1 MPIRLQKI
9 LSAAGVASRRTAET
23 LITQGRVTLN
33 GRTVTELGTKAEPG
47 VDDIKVDGRRLPQ
60 PKHVHYILLNKPRG
74 YITSRSDP
82 QHRPTVIDLLARGG
96 VRDYI
101 YPVGRLDFDS
111 EGLLLLT
118 SDGELAARLTHPRH
132 GVAREYEVRVRGVPD
147 RHALDRLARG
157 VSIDGRRT
165 ATAEV
170 RLDRTY
176 DSESGPQGILS
187 LVIHEG
193 RNRQVR
199 KMCDA
204 IGHPVVQLKRVRIGP
219 IADDRLK
226 PGHFRSLTPGEV
238 AALKRGTPGP
248 EFKRPRRQRGAG
260 SLRESERGWAASAR
274 ADTDAENPIATARP
288 TRDRRARA
296 RPRRSRPDRPRRA

>member
-23 LITQGRVTLN
+23 LIAQGRVTVN
-33 GRTVTELGTKAEPG
+33 GKVVTELGTRADPSIDE
-47 VDDIKVDGRRLPQ
+47 IKVDGRRLPRARANQ
-60 PKHVHYILLNKPRG
+60 YILLNKPRG

-82 QHRPTVIDLLARGG
+82 KHRPTVIDLLAKGG
-96 VRDYI
+96 VHGYI
-101 YPVGRLDFDS
+101 YPVGRLDYDS

-157 VSIDGRRT
+157 VTIDGRRT

-170 RLDRTY
+170 RLGRVY
-176 DSESGPQGILS
+176 QAESGPQGILS

-199 KMCDA
+199 KMLDA
-204 IGHPVVQLKRVRIGP
+204 VGHPVVQLKRVRIGP

-226 PGHFRSLTPGEV
+226 LGQFRSLTSGEI
-238 AALKRGTPGP
+238 AALKKGRPGP
-248 EFKRPRRQRGAG
+248 EDIPSATGRRTR
-260 SLRESERGWAASAR
+260 SRSA
-274 ADTDAENPIATARP
+274 P
-288 TRDRRARA
+288 TRHARST
-296 RPRRSRPDRPRRA
+296 RDRPRRG

>member
-1 MPIRLQKI
+1 LIRLQKI

-23 LITQGRVTLN
+23 LIAQGRVTVN
-33 GRTVTELGTKAEPG
+33 GQTVTELGTKADPAHDE
-47 VDDIKVDGRRLPQ
+47 IKVDGRRLPR
-60 PKHVHYILLNKPRG
+60 PKANLYLLLNKPRG

-82 QHRPTVIDLLARGG
+82 QHRPTVIDLLAQGG

-101 YPVGRLDFDS
+101 YPVGRLDYDS

-147 RHALDRLARG
+147 THALDRLARG
-157 VSIDGRRT
+157 VTIDGRRT
-165 ATAEV
+165 AIAQV
-170 RLDRTY
+170 KLWRVY
-176 DSESGPQGILS
+176 DSDSGPQGILS

-204 IGHPVVQLKRVRIGP
+204 IGHPVVHLRRVRIGP

-226 PGHFRSLTPGEV
+226 PGQFRSLTSAEIS
-238 AALKRGTPGP
+238 ALKKGASGPPFKEPAAPATAKARQPRSRRAPTHRAHSRPG
-248 EFKRPRRQRGAG
+248 RPRRG
-260 SLRESERGWAASAR
+260 
-274 ADTDAENPIATARP
+274 
-288 TRDRRARA
+288 
-296 RPRRSRPDRPRRA
+296 